1 MAKGSKQG
9 QQGGGGNNASN
20 KREDSVSEL
29 VAARLLGFLS
39 QILGGWIGTNSG
51 LKESLERVGG
61 GNVVSML
68 QKARTAFWFAF
79 GGDEANR
86 STSDGF
92 FTGLIDAVKDA
103 KDPAEANT
111 KMDAFFSGPV
121 AKAFI
126 DKKDVLGKQ
135 PLMSFAEAL
144 AAMSEGDDKKKI
156 GALIGGLSDADL
168 ASVMT
173 RQATPVQLHGLAQIA
188 KVNSTISPA
197 KLLLTLPEPPKK
209 GAEKVASEA
218 QLALK
223 AVKDLL
229 DLLKSEEDPNDP
241 AVKAARQKHEEALR
255 LTRRRAMGMRRV
267 QTMVKQGESS
277 GWFGRLL
284 FTLIV
289 LAIAFL
295 VVWRL
300 SFLRS

>member
-1 MAKGSKQG
+1 MAVPFGAA
-9 QQGGGGNNASN
+9 GGAPDRGAGR
-20 KREDSVSEL
+20 REDSISEL
-29 VAARLLGFLS
+29 VAARLLRFFS
-39 QILGGWIGTNSG
+39 QIFGGWIATVPG
-51 LKESLERVGG
+51 LEETLRKAGG

-68 QKARTAFWFAF
+68 EKAGTAFEIGF
-79 GGDEANR
+79 GGDEQERAVIG
-86 STSDGF
+86 GF
-92 FTGLIDAVKDA
+92 FTGLRDALKDVKD
-103 KDPAEANT
+103 PGEAST
-111 KMDAFFSGPV
+111 KMEAFLGGPA
-121 AKAFI
+121 AKALI
-126 DKKDVLGKQ
+126 AKKDMLGKQ

-144 AAMSEGDDKKKI
+144 SRMAEGNDKNMI
-156 GALIGGLSDADL
+156 RIALQTLNGDQAKVVL
-168 ASVMT
+168 A
-173 RQATPVQLHGLAQIA
+173 RLATPAILHGLAEVRWA
-188 KVNSTISPA
+188 NGAISG
-197 KLLLTLPEPPKK
+197 LDLFLTLPEPPKK

>member
-1 MAKGSKQG
+1 MAKSSGATG
-9 QQGGGGNNASN
+9 TGGGTHKTGG
-20 KREDSVSEL
+20 REDSISEL

-39 QILGGWIGTNSG
+39 QILGGWIGTSSG

-68 QKARTAFWFAF
+68 EKARTAFWFAF

-135 PLMSFAEAL
+135 PLMSFADAL
-144 AAMSEGDDKKKI
+144 AAMSEGDDKKEI
-156 GALIGGLSDADL
+156 RTLIKGLSDADL

-173 RQATPVQLHGLAQIA
+173 RQTTPAQLHGLAQIA
-188 KVNSTISPA
+188 AARPPKDA
-197 KLLLTLPEPPKK
+197 WKLLLTLPEPPKK
-209 GAEKVASEA
+209 GADKVASEA
-218 QLALK
+218 QQAFK

-229 DLLKSEEDPNDP
+229 DLLKSEEDSNDP
-241 AVKAARQKHEEALR
+241 AVQADRAKHEEALR
-255 LTRRRAMGMRRV
+255 LTRRRARGMRRV
-267 QTMVKQGESS
+267 RTILGQRESS

-284 FTLIV
+284 FVLIA

-295 VVWRL
+295 VVWKL

>member
-1 MAKGSKQG
+1 MAVPFGAA
-9 QQGGGGNNASN
+9 GGAPDRGAGR
-20 KREDSVSEL
+20 REDPISEL

-68 QKARTAFWFAF
+68 EKARTAFWFAF

-103 KDPAEANT
+103 KDPGEANT

-135 PLMSFAEAL
+135 PLMPFAEAL
-144 AAMSEGDDKKKI
+144 AAMSDGDDKKVIK
-156 GALIGGLSDADL
+156 ALIGGLSDTDL

-173 RQATPVQLHGLAQIA
+173 RQANPARLHGLAQIA
-188 KVNSTISPA
+188 EVNSTISPA

-209 GAEKVASEA
+209 GADKVASEA
-218 QLALK
+218 QQAFK

-229 DLLKSEEDPNDP
+229 DLLKSEEDSNDP
-241 AVKAARQKHEEALR
+241 AVQAARQKHEEALR
-255 LTRRRAMGMRRV
+255 LTRRRARGMRRV
-267 QTMVKQGESS
+267 QTMLKRGESS
-277 GWFGRLL
+277 GWFGQLL

-289 LAIAFL
+289 LTIAFL
-295 VVWRL
+295 VVWKL
-300 SFLRS
+300 LFLRS